1 MFVESIIS
9 RIGPVLRPP
18 RRTFIRGTSSG
29 WAALCLTTPVKAC
42 FRRLWVSVVRAVPR
56 KAAYAGGSLTR
67 TGYLLIAL
75 TIAAIVIAVALSAST
90 VGDELGRAVHLSW
103 WFV

>member
-42 FRRLWVSVVRAVPR
+42 SRRFWANVVRAVPR
-56 KAAYAGGSLTR
+56 VAAYAGGSLTP

-75 TIAAIVIAVALSAST
+75 TCSHCYRR
-90 VGDELGRAVHLSW
+90 G
-103 WFV
+103 FVRFNRRR